1 MQNIDWI
8 IIAVFFAILLAIPM
22 LTARKGA
29 SSTKE
34 FFLSGRSMPWWL
46 IGVSVMAASTS
57 TDSANLFTE
66 IIRKDG
72 MSGNWAWWAFLLTGL
87 MTVFVYAKLWHRS
100 GVTTDVEFYEL
111 RYSGRPAAFLRALRA
126 VYLGFVFNLLIL
138 GSVVMAGVKIGI
150 RFRGLHR

>member
-1 MQNIDWI
+1 MTTIDWI
-8 IIAVFFAILLAIPM
+8 IIAVFFAILLAIPAW
-22 LTARKGA
+22 TARKGS

-111 RYSGRPAAFLRALRA
+111 RYSGKPAAFLRALRA

-150 RFRGLHR
+150 ILFGA